1 MTLVYNSIVRVI
13 LHRINFSETFLWFVT
28 YVIESRYLAPTSA
41 LVNVGTGS
49 VFSRQTVDFSV
60 DFLDRYFAAEY
71 KADVLEILIQTLKP
85 TPACIIK

>member
-1 MTLVYNSIVRVI
+1 MTQVYNSIVRVI
-13 LHRINFSETFLWFVT
+13 LHRINFSETFLWLVT

-41 LVNVGTGS
+41 LVNVGTGWCS
-49 VFSRQTVDFSV
+49 VGKTV